1 MESGR
6 LMQVGLYSEDKE
18 KSKKLIKSIKPVSI
32 IIMGNDFE
40 NVEDLKNLIRWIFSI
55 YTKDLKIDPPIVAID

>member
-1 MESGR
+1 M
-6 LMQVGLYSEDKE
+6 
-18 KSKKLIKSIKPVSI
+18 IKSIKPVSI